1 MFKHSLFGLF
11 WRQNPKKDPFYSHVG
26 DYEIYE
32 WENHEG
38 SLRKVVQVQTKFS
51 NRQTF
56 QPFRFRK
63 SKSDFFKNVSG
74 VTDFFKYVFSIIVLQ
89 SVLPSSLERGH
100 LMSPESFI

>member
-11 WRQNPKKDPFYSHVG
+11 WRQNPKKDLFYSHVG

-63 SKSDFFKNVSG
+63 SKSDFF
-74 VTDFFKYVFSIIVLQ
+74 
-89 SVLPSSLERGH
+89 
-100 LMSPESFI
+100 